1 MERNLVTG
9 FSVDP
14 DQPAI
19 FATAALVS
27 LKPGETINFA
37 VSEQRWCV
45 GFDDPQGE
53 LGPGPDGALSQSGGR
68 CDKCTEKTRI
78 LPCLRCIGANCGNPA
93 RRSKCVFS
101 DHYVY
106 LACYS
111 QELFKVGV
119 TRVERL
125 ENRICE
131 QGAWGAI
138 AIAAAGGQEVR
149 RLEHAVALAGW
160 PDRVN
165 MLGLLDEQPIEAK
178 EAERLLRR
186 QARRIISR
194 LPEEHFTHEGPF
206 VYTAHRFPKVTSRPR
221 ALSPGTDPL
230 SGKIIGMR
238 GGYLL
243 LEADQQLLTVSLRG
257 LMGRELSARD
267 APVAGPVQGALAI

>member
-1 MERNLVTG
+1 
-9 FSVDP
+9 
-14 DQPAI
+14 
-19 FATAALVS
+19 
-27 LKPGETINFA
+27 
-37 VSEQRWCV
+37 
-45 GFDDPQGE
+45 
-53 LGPGPDGALSQSGGR
+53 
-68 CDKCTEKTRI
+68 
-78 LPCLRCIGANCGNPA
+78 
-93 RRSKCVFS
+93 
-101 DHYVY
+101 
-106 LACYS
+106 
-111 QELFKVGV
+111 
-119 TRVERL
+119 
-125 ENRICE
+125 
-131 QGAWGAI
+131 
-138 AIAAAGGQEVR
+138 
-149 RLEHAVALAGW
+149 
-160 PDRVN
+160 